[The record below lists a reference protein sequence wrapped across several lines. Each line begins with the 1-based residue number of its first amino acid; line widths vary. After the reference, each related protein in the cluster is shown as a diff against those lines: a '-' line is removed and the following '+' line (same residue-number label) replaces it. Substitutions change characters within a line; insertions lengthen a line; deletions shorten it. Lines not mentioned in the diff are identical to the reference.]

1 MSILGI
7 GRIGFWHGGSL
18 WIGQGLS
25 STGLHA
31 HHAIQLCIGIDG
43 PIRLRT
49 EGAGE
54 WSDHHAVLIPS
65 MMPHALDARGCRSAA
80 LFCEPQSEIGRGLIA
95 RFGTDTLASLPDP
108 AGLSRRIAAIGDGM
122 AQGTAPDASCIE
134 LLSELAVT
142 NTPRPATD
150 PRILKALDHV
160 ASCLEAPVSLPE
172 AASIAALSPSRFRHL
187 FVAEMGIAFRSY
199 VLWLRLQHALQSGLR
214 GASWTEA
221 AHEAGFAD
229 SAHLS
234 RTFRKMMGITPTAIP
249 RPASRRSVE

>member
-25 STGLHA
+25 STDMHA
-31 HHAIQLCIGIDG
+31 HHSIQLCIGIDG

-49 EGAGE
+49 EGEGE

-80 LFCEPQSEIGRGLIA
+80 LFCEPQSEIGRGLTA
-95 RFGTDTLASLPDP
+95 RFGTETFAALPDP
-108 AGLSRRIAAIGDGM
+108 TGLSLRIAAIGDSM
-122 AQGTAPDASCIE
+122 AGGTPPHASCFE
-134 LLSELAVT
+134 LLSELALT
-142 NTPRPATD
+142 NTPRSATD
-150 PRILKALDHV
+150 PRILKALDHI
-160 ASCLEAPVSLPE
+160 ASSLEAPANLTE

-199 VLWLRLQHALQSGLR
+199 VLWLRLQHALQSSLR

-249 RPASRRSVE
+249 RTSSRRSGE